1 MINFRFHL
9 VSLTA
14 VFLALALGIAVG
26 ATVVDQKTVS
36 ALRSQVNRVDHRL
49 NSLSDENGRLRAQV
63 GQWDAFGRE
72 EDGKGALVQGRLS
85 GVHVLLIAA
94 RGTDA
99 DPLAKLRAALV
110 SAGAALEGTIWL
122 TPKLKLDPSN
132 PSTSDDVRALAGD
145 LGEGAL
151 DKADTARQ
159 AALHR
164 LATSWAGSDTGTA
177 SNPLQAMVSDHFLDY
192 EATPTG
198 GLALSSVPQSGT
210 MFVIVSSLA
219 AEVPNDLVTIP
230 FASELAQAAPIG
242 CWRSSPPTSRPPLAS
257 RRCGPP
263 SWAPC
268 ARVRPPQGGC
278 RRSTRG
284 RCWCTPE
291 SNWRPDVTGGTI
303 TAGHPGRIAPVAR
316 SSAPILY
323 TLVLPASG
331 VVRPTT

>member
-1 MINFRFHL
+1 VINFRFHL

-230 FASELAQAAPIG
+230 FASELAQAAPH
-242 CWRSSPPTSRPPLAS
+242 RVLAVEPAHESPTAGQPPLRAS
-257 RRCGPP
+257 FVGPMRQSP
-263 SWAPC
+263 ATTG
-268 ARVRPPQGGC
+268 RL
-278 RRSTRG
+278 STVDDLEDVRG
-284 RCWCTPE
+284 RVA
-291 SNWRPDVTGGTI
+291 SVMALMDLGRGQV
-303 TAGHPGRIAPVAR
+303 GHYGLGPGAA
-316 SSAPILY
+316 SQ
-323 TLVLPASG
+323 LPAA
-331 VVRPTT
+331 

>member
-132 PSTSDDVRALAGD
+132 PSTSDD
-145 LGEGAL
+145 
-151 DKADTARQ
+151 TARQ

-230 FASELAQAAPIG
+230 FASELAQAAPH
-242 CWRSSPPTSRPPLAS
+242 RVLAVEPAHESPTAGQPPLRAS
-257 RRCGPP
+257 FVGPL
-263 SWAPC
+263 
-268 ARVRPPQGGC
+268 RQGPATTG
-278 RRSTRG
+278 RLSTVDDLEDVRG
-284 RCWCTPE
+284 RVA
-291 SNWRPDVTGGTI
+291 SVMALMDLGRGQV
-303 TAGHPGRIAPVAR
+303 GHYGLGPGAA
-316 SSAPILY
+316 SQ
-323 TLVLPASG
+323 LPAA
-331 VVRPTT
+331 